1 MPKQKLTDVSV
12 RALNPPP
19 KGQVTYWDEGLEC
32 FGVRVSQ
39 GGTKS
44 FVTYFSSSNKWT
56 TIGRYPVLS
65 LKEARTEAKRL
76 IAENTLGK
84 VRPAHISFDEAKR
97 LFLEASAQKNKPRTT
112 ADYRR
117 LLNSHFRFGKKRLA
131 ELGRHDILRK
141 IDRLKDTP
149 TEQNHAF
156 VAARTLLRWAVRNEY
171 LDGNP
176 LEGLSPPAKL
186 APRDRVL
193 SNEELATVY
202 KAARAYP
209 YPYGPIVSLLLLTG
223 QRRGEIAALQWDW
236 IDADNQTITLPA
248 SLTKNKHKHT
258 FPYGYKVAEVIEEV
272 PEIGDYLFPARR
284 ERVRGKPTTI
294 FNGWGKEK
302 SLFDATLEDVASYR
316 LHDLRRSF
324 SSHLASLGT
333 PIHVTEKLLNH
344 VSGEVS
350 GIRAVYNRYSYLPEC
365 KEAVAAFERHLDT
378 LCNS

>member
-1 MPKQKLTDVSV
+1 MPKQKLTDVSI
-12 RALNPPP
+12 RALSPPP
-19 KGQVTYWDEGLEC
+19 KGQVTYWDESLEC

-65 LKEARTEAKRL
+65 LKEARTEARKL

-131 ELGRHDILRK
+131 QLGRHDFLRK

-176 LEGLSPPAKL
+176 IEGLSPPAKL
-186 APRDRVL
+186 TPRDRVL

-202 KAARAYP
+202 QAARAYP

-236 IDADNQTITLPA
+236 IDTDNQTITLPA
-248 SLTKNKHKHT
+248 SLTKNKHEHT
-258 FPYGYKVAEVIEEV
+258 FPYGDKVAEIIEEV
-272 PEIGDYLFPARR
+272 PEIGDYLFPARC
-284 ERVRGKPTTI
+284 EQIRGKPTTV
-294 FNGWGKEK
+294 FNGWGKTK
-302 SLFDATLEDVASYR
+302 PLFDATLENVAPYR

-365 KEAVAAFERHLDT
+365 KEAIAAFERHLDT